1 MLQDRLADKHDELTT
16 CARQGHIEAPRIQDK
31 RLFARHKVA
40 VGDHIAGD
48 HEVPFLPLEAVHRI
62 DERGWVHRHPG
73 HVHQK
78 IADGRHLRPMR
89 CNNAQRIGPKRLVIR
104 TMALAVQQAAVEVG
118 QGCH

>member
-40 VGDHIAGD
+40 LGDHIAGD

-62 DERGWVHRHPG
+62 DERGGSIGIPAASTRS
-73 HVHQK
+73 
-78 IADGRHLRPMR
+78 LRMVAICAR
-89 CNNAQRIGPKRLVIR
+89 CGV
-104 TMALAVQQAAVEVG
+104 TMPSALAQNARSSDP
-118 QGCH
+118 